1 MAKEHKKLISFLKV
15 LLSILTILLVAG
27 GVFLLTAFIVST
39 MNNVTFVE
47 QLKIWFNIV
56 PKETVSSAMQT
67 FLK

>member
-1 MAKEHKKLISFLKV
+1 MAKEHKKTISFLKV
-15 LLSILTILLVAG
+15 LLSIAIILIVAAGIFCLTV
-27 GVFLLTAFIVST
+27 FIVST

-56 PKETVSSAMQT
+56 PKETVSSAMQR